1 MIDRAKFNL
10 FFSAL
15 SVNWQK
21 LCEKHVPF
29 IWTDVILRSYGQVL
43 FADNSLTGI
52 CMISA
57 IGIISSRNLVFS
69 FLGAVIASVF
79 ARALRKDKRYILHG
93 IFGFTGVM
101 LGIFWSWYFYF
112 SAVSVVLFALM
123 VILAVFL
130 QSAMMKLLSNG
141 RFNLP
146 VMSLPGAFIF
156 ILFLSV
162 SYALAAKGVSFP
174 FISSGAE
181 TRITAEPE
189 GLLNI
194 LMSYNLHVWGIIF
207 LGILINSRISFGSG
221 LFFVTAGY
229 LLTITTPFFTDI
241 NRDLFL
247 GFNILPVSV
256 AVLGVFIVATKSAF
270 FYSIFAFLL
279 CSALTLVLNKY
290 LSPLYIPFFTLP
302 FNLTVIALLML
313 SKTIN
318 PESSGLF
325 PVRLASVTTP
335 EKILKEHEAA
345 RNSLD
350 SLNFEYPF
358 RHSQGTIYSMGE
370 KGESG
375 RFLDII
381 KAADK
386 ISILSGAGTSTDSGI
401 PDFRGNSGFWD
412 NFSAQD
418 FTYQNFMADI
428 EIRKR
433 YWAMDRIFY
442 RMVMESGPNETHRA
456 IKRIEKM
463 GKLACIVTQN
473 VDGLFQ
479 LAGVDPAKVIEIH
492 GTIQRVRCINCATSY
507 RREDITAILNGGCD
521 IPSCKRCNG
530 HLKPE
535 TILMG
540 ETIEKSLIGEALFRI
555 LTSDLLIV
563 IGTSLM
569 VDPVA
574 SIPELAWQK
583 GVRIIIINLS
593 KTPKDGLADMI
604 IRKNSA
610 KFFKEI
616 LNYL

>member
-1 MIDRAKFNL
+1 MIDRAKLNL

-21 LCEKHVPF
+21 GCKKHIPF
-29 IWTDVILRSYGQVL
+29 LWTDVILRSYGQVL
-43 FADNSLTGI
+43 FADNPLTGI

-57 IGIISSRNLVFS
+57 IGIISSRNLFFS
-69 FLGAVIASVF
+69 FLGAAIASVF
-79 ARALRKDKRYILHG
+79 AQALRKDKRYILHG
-93 IFGFTGVM
+93 IFGFTGVI
-101 LGIFWSWYFYF
+101 LGIFWSWYFYVT
-112 SAVSVVLFALM
+112 AVSVALFALM
-123 VILAVFL
+123 VVLAVLL

-146 VMSLPGAFIF
+146 VMSLPGALIF

-174 FISSGAE
+174 FISPGAE
-181 TRITAEPE
+181 TRIPAEPE

-194 LMSYNLHVWGIIF
+194 LMSYNLHIWGIIF

-229 LLTITTPFFTDI
+229 VLTKTTPLFSDAGI
-241 NRDLFL
+241 DLFL
-247 GFNILPVSV
+247 GFNILPV
-256 AVLGVFIVATKSAF
+256 AIAMFGVFIVAVKRAF
-270 FYSIFAFLL
+270 LYSLIAFLL
-279 CSALTLVLNKY
+279 CSALILIFSKY
-290 LSPLYIPFFTLP
+290 LSPLYIPFLTLP
-302 FNLTVIALLML
+302 FNLTVIALLIAARI
-313 SKTIN
+313 IN
-318 PESSGLF
+318 PEISGLF

-335 EKILKEHEAA
+335 EKILKEHETAY
-345 RNSLD
+345 NNLD
-350 SLNFEYPF
+350 SLKFVHPF
-358 RHSQGTIYSMGE
+358 RYVPNPLSA
-370 KGESG
+370 KGES
-375 RFLDII
+375 RQFLDII
-381 KAADK
+381 KSADK

-412 NFSAQD
+412 NFSARD
-418 FTYQNFMADI
+418 FTYQNFMADN

-433 YWAMDRIFY
+433 YWDMDRIFY

-456 IKRIEKM
+456 AKRLEDM
-463 GKLACIVTQN
+463 EKLACIVTQN

-479 LAGVDPAKVIEIH
+479 QAGVDPAKVIEVH
-492 GTIQRVRCINCATSY
+492 GTIHRARCINCAKSY
-507 RREDITAILNGGCD
+507 RREDIAEMLNGGHE
-521 IPSCKRCNG
+521 IPSCKNCND

-535 TILMG
+535 TVLMG
-540 ETIEKSLIGEALFRI
+540 ETLEKSVIGEALFRI

-563 IGTSLM
+563 IGTSLT

-574 SIPELAWQK
+574 SIPDLAWQK
-583 GVRIIIINLS
+583 GVKIIIINLS
-593 KTPKDGLADMI
+593 QTPKDGLADMI